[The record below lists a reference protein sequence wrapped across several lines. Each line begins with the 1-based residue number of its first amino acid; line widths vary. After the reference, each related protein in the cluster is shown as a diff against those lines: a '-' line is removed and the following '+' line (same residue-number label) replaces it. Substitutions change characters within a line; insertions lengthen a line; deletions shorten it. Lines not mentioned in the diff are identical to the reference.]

1 MRNRLARCEVW
12 VLVLPMFCLSIAGCD
27 SGNGVTAV
35 PRYRQFF
42 PAGDGLR
49 DVTSP
54 LAREQGVT
62 FHAIER
68 ESDTLGYLATQRVTA
83 RSGVF
88 TVNLIMGSD
97 FHVLHAYASQY
108 AGDRGREICSKQ
120 FEKQFRGKTP
130 GDPIRIGKDIDA
142 VSGATSSSVAMTDS
156 VRRIARLAN
165 GELSR

>member
-1 MRNRLARCEVW
+1 MNRVARCEVW
-12 VLVLPMFCLSIAGCD
+12 VLVLAMFCLGLAGCD
-27 SGNGVTAV
+27 SRNGVTAV

-42 PAGDGLR
+42 PSGDGLR

-54 LAREQGVT
+54 LARERGVT

-88 TVNLIMGSD
+88 TVNVIMGSD

-108 AGDRGREICSKQ
+108 TGGRGREICSRR
-120 FEKQFRGKTP
+120 FEQQFRGKTP

-156 VRRIARLAN
+156 VRRIVSLTNA
-165 GELSR
+165 ELSR